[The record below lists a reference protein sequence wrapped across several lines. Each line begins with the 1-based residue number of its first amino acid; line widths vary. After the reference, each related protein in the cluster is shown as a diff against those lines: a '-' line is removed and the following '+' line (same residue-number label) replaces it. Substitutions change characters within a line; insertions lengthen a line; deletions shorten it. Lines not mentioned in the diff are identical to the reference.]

1 MLIYYQPPIG
11 LNILTAMS
19 KTLKIIQELTEL
31 TDGLFLWLVDFSEA
45 RVIEEFRKSCSMYLF
60 NRLAQLLIFIF
71 Y

>member
-45 RVIEEFRKSCSMYLF
+45 SY
-60 NRLAQLLIFIF
+60 
-71 Y
+71 